1 MRQEGALQKLQGHQM
16 THVLLERNYFMSG
29 QYKQANKTMNDRQD
43 KPASYKQEF
52 GISKGCYHFRR
63 GRLSGR
69 KGQHPHTYF
78 RRGRLSSGNTLVG
91 NTTTFVEVDSVAE
104 RGSIHIFGKLS
115 KLQIGYLIRCQTVI
129 LEVLGL

>member
-1 MRQEGALQKLQGHQM
+1 MRQERALQELQGHQV
-16 THVLLERNYFMSG
+16 THVLLERDHFMSG
-29 QYKQANKTMNDRQD
+29 LSKQANKTMNSRQD
-43 KPASYKQEF
+43 KPAGDKQDF